1 MPSERPAVPA
11 AVKRA
16 VLIEAGHRCAI
27 PTCRQ
32 TPVEIAHIEPWAT
45 VKAHAAEN
53 LIALCPTCHTRY
65 DNGDI
70 DRISMR
76 QYKANLAILNNRYTD
91 IERQLL
97 RAFVRKLDTAKRLVP
112 SVSATGLAGISQIG
126 KVRIHSEM
134 DWMLVNLVDDGLIT
148 FRDHDHRALREQE
161 RAMNT
166 KVVELTDKGAQF
178 LQQWIAAEPLS

>member
-1 MPSERPAVPA
+1 
-11 AVKRA
+11 
-16 VLIEAGHRCAI
+16 
-27 PTCRQ
+27 
-32 TPVEIAHIEPWAT
+32 
-45 VKAHAAEN
+45 VKAHAVEN

-97 RAFVRKLDTAKRLVP
+97 RAFVRKLDVAKGFVP
-112 SVSATGLAGISQIG
+112 SVTAAGLADLVGIG
-126 KVRIHSEM
+126 RVRIYSEM

-148 FRDHDHRALREQE
+148 FRDHEHRVLQEQE
-161 RAMNT
+161 RALNA
-166 KVVELTDKGAQF
+166 KVVELTAKGAEF
-178 LQQWIAAEPLS
+178 LEHWMSAEPLG

>member
-16 VLIEAGHRCAI
+16 VLVEAGHRCAL

-32 TPVEIAHIEPWAT
+32 TPVEIAHIEPWST
-45 VKAHAAEN
+45 VKSHAVEN

-76 QYKANLAILNNRYTD
+76 QYKASLAILNNRYTD

-97 RAFVRKLDTAKRLVP
+97 RAFVRKLDKAKLIEP
-112 SVSATGLAGISQIG
+112 SVTAAGLAGITQIG
-126 KVRIHSEM
+126 KVRIYSEM
-134 DWMLVNLVDDGLIT
+134 DWMLVNLVDDGLIA
-148 FRDHDHRALREQE
+148 FRENRRRDLEAQEQTLN
-161 RAMNT
+161 A
-166 KVVELTDKGAQF
+166 KVVELTAKGAKF
-178 LQQWIAAEPLS
+178 LEQWMAAEPLV

>member
-1 MPSERPAVPA
+1 MCSERPAVPA

-32 TPVEIAHIEPWAT
+32 TPVEIAHIEPWST
-45 VKAHAAEN
+45 VKTHAAEN

-76 QYKANLAILNNRYTD
+76 RYKANLAILNNRYTD

-97 RAFVRKLDTAKRLVP
+97 RAFVRKLDTAKLIEP
-112 SVSATGLAGISQIG
+112 SVTAAGLAGIPQIG
-126 KVRIHSEM
+126 RVRIHSEM
-134 DWMLVNLVDDGLIT
+134 DWMLVNLVDDGLVT
-148 FRDHDHRALREQE
+148 FREHHRRALEVQEQ
-161 RAMNT
+161 ALNA
-166 KVVELTDKGAQF
+166 KVVELTAKGAEF
-178 LQQWIAAEPLS
+178 LEHWIAAVPLS

>member
-1 MPSERPAVPA
+1 MPA

-32 TPVEIAHIEPWAT
+32 APVEIAHIEPWST
-45 VKAHAAEN
+45 VKAHAVEN

-76 QYKANLAILNNRYTD
+76 QYKANLAILNNRYTET
-91 IERQLL
+91 ERQLL
-97 RAFVRKLDTAKRLVP
+97 RAFVRKLDMAKRFVP
-112 SVSATGLAGISQIG
+112 SVTAAGLADITQIG
-126 KVRIHSEM
+126 KVRIYSEM

-148 FRDHDHRALREQE
+148 FRDHEHRALQEQD
-161 RAMNT
+161 RSLNA
-166 KVVELTDKGAQF
+166 KAVDLTPKGAEF
-178 LQQWIAAEPLS
+178 LEHWMSAEPLG